1 MINKIKSY
9 VEYVLK
15 VNKIDDK
22 EMFEEIVANLIEKY
36 HHYLDEGLTEDK
48 AYVETIKTIGDFN
61 IKEEVIDDKYEYR
74 PNWANISLWISLGL
88 AVLSTL
94 SLFLS
99 VSVSIVLIAISI
111 SLHIGSSYYLYHLS
125 QYVLKEEKD
134 IAKHNNLLKT
144 IFTNLKTTFIFWN
157 INLSYWIS
165 LIINRL
171 LAPFITLNGGVIT
184 DYRDLVL
191 IYFFYVFV
199 FLISFIVLFIIFRSI
214 YLIIEKKYFD
224 LTKEDNLDNLISR
237 SGLFKSSINPKV
249 FAWLIFIFGFAVI
262 FQFNRTLFS
271 SPSHSQESYVTIFNS
286 LFPKNIAFFIILF
299 FLAAAFITS
308 IFSLI
313 RPKNNLK
320 LIISTLA
327 LYLISDLLILYY
339 LLYGASSVGFDV
351 TVYYSF
357 FNTIKM
363 GVLIIAIIWSIVYY
377 VKKKERKG

>member
-22 EMFEEIVANLIEKY
+22 EMLEEIVANLIEKY
-36 HHYLDEGLTEDK
+36 HHYLDEGLTEEK

-171 LAPFITLNGGVIT
+171 LAPFITINGGVIT
-184 DYRDLVL
+184 DYRDIVL

-237 SGLFKSSINPKV
+237 SGLFKGSINPKV

-271 SPSHSQESYVTIFNS
+271 SPSLSQESYVTIFNS
-286 LFPKNIAFFIILF
+286 LFPKNITFFIILF

-327 LYLISDLLILYY
+327 LYLISDFLILYY
-339 LLYGASSVGFDV
+339 LLYGASSVGFGV

-363 GVLIIAIIWSIVYY
+363 GVLIISLIWSIVYY
-377 VKKKERKG
+377 VKKKDRKG